1 MSRHRGTAIDLQ
13 LFGQQL
19 FDVAVDSG
27 CLGPVVGA
35 VGCGGESAGGQFV
48 VIARVRG
55 VLLLGFGTRGFGVSE
70 EVPGRVAR

>member
-1 MSRHRGTAIDLQ
+1 MSRYRGIAIDLQ

-35 VGCGGESAGGQFV
+35 VGCGGESLPWV
-48 VIARVRG
+48 S
-55 VLLLGFGTRGFGVSE
+55 LL
-70 EVPGRVAR
+70 